1 MVGVDRSSFVVTDWG
16 RILERLCFLF
26 PPVIG
31 VGIVGVLQDLEP
43 GVPGVGLALVL
54 IGSFGYGLLSVA
66 LAAVLFLDARRL
78 RTDSETRWRPRPLLN
93 AVGTLLVVPLLL
105 APFVGVVY
113 LARRHR
119 RFGTPPGWSGWWLV
133 VAVSLAAT
141 VVGLVA
147 AGVAVVFAIP
157 GLLAAAVGL
166 AGTIAF
172 GTFPVAIHQDAAYV
186 STESDAWRPNPG
198 VYLGLAF
205 VSLFAAPLQ
214 PIVAG
219 YYLARRR
226 RAMGLEFS
234 LPTPAPFRSD

>member
-1 MVGVDRSSFVVTDWG
+1 MLGGDGSAFAATDWG
-16 RILERLCFLF
+16 RLAERLCFLF
-26 PPVIG
+26 PPVVG

-43 GVPGVGLALVL
+43 GVPGLGLALVL
-54 IGSFGYGLLSVA
+54 VGSFGYGLLSLA
-66 LAAVLFLDARRL
+66 LAAVLFLDARRI
-78 RTDSETRWRPRPLLN
+78 RRNPATRWTPRPALT
-93 AVGTLLVVPLLL
+93 AVGTLLVAPLLL

-119 RFGTPPGWSGWWLV
+119 RFGTPPGWSGWWVV

-141 VVGLVA
+141 LFGLVA
-147 AGVAVVFAIP
+147 AVVAVVFAIP

-172 GTFPVAIHQDAAYV
+172 GSFPVAIHQDAAYV
-186 STESDAWRPNPG
+186 SAESGGWRPNPG
-198 VYLGLAF
+198 LYLGLAF
-205 VSLFAAPLQ
+205 LSLFVGPVQ

-226 RAMGLEFS
+226 RAVGLEVS
-234 LPTPAPFRSD
+234 LPASAVSRSD